1 MKELDIN
8 EVLKYFYEISR
19 IPRMS
24 GKEEKIADY
33 IENFATERNLKYIR
47 DIYNNII
54 IFKDSTKWNNSEE
67 SIMLQCHLDMVCEKE
82 ENSNQTGVI
91 MIYGISKFISK
102 LEKQQEMADL
112 VKLIKEY
119 EKISLVI
126 VDDASKIKQFS
137 FETWFNGFFS
147 VNDGIWIGR
156 GIADQNFFISFSRKD
171 LNI

>member
-1 MKELDIN
+1 MHALKLNKEQFLNYYTENMQETMTNIMKYL
-8 EVLKYFYEISR
+8 
-19 IPRMS
+19 
-24 GKEEKIADY
+24 
-33 IENFATERNLKYIR
+33 
-47 DIYNNII
+47 
-54 IFKDSTKWNNSEE
+54 TK
-67 SIMLQCHLDMVCEKE
+67 LKE

-91 MIYGISKFISK
+91 VIYGISKFISK

-156 GIADQNFFISFSRKD
+156 GIADQNLLHLSTVNKEMMKD
-171 LNI
+171 YKNDMAYLITENVGVLVKVIDFTLSKEEENEK